1 LLRCSCEKHWN
12 KLKERSTADMD
23 GEELKNHRIELKI
36 IKKDLNFMKATAE
49 EEEDMDEDYD
59 E

>member
-1 LLRCSCEKHWN
+1 MHWN